1 MTSITSPTAIAAI
14 LEFMFPCSGQ
24 IIELPGSNRV
34 LLHFTDE
41 GSDYRVAWFSEGAAL
56 LPQNV
61 QTCALNRLEPA
72 ELAVIRDLINNPQRA
87 RVLDWV

>member
-1 MTSITSPTAIAAI
+1 MTSITPAAIAAI
-14 LEFMFPCSGQ
+14 LDFMAPCSGQ
-24 IIELPGSNRV
+24 IIELPNNRV